1 MKRDDDRTRR
11 VVRGVLIAAAVI
23 VLVWLGLGLFGD
35 FFLSSQN

>member
-1 MKRDDDRTRR
+1 MKRDDRTQR

-23 VLVWLGLGLFGD
+23 VLVWIALGLFGD